1 MYTITVI
8 THCGDHKKISMI
20 DKEYAIFCLN
30 KFLSAVDLAHL
41 DMIDG
46 LTGEVLYA
54 WDNGEF
60 VIIEGYT
67 V

>member
-1 MYTITVI
+1 MYTITVN
-8 THCGDHKKISMI
+8 THCGGRKEISMI

-30 KFLSAVDLAHL
+30 KFLSAVDLAYL

-54 WDNGEF
+54 WSNGKF